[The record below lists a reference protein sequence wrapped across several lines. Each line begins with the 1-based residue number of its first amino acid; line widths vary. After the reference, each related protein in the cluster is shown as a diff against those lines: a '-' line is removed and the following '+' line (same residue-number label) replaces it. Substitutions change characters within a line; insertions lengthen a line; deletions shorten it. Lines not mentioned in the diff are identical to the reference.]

1 MIGNLHLH
9 LHGVPLSPPRCIAS
23 TGSVRVPER
32 LDERRALKAVH
43 RDAMAGDGAGT
54 IHNGVCNSATERL
67 LRVPT
72 KPDPNRTRIN
82 RQLNR
87 RYAGPHPKGLAMIY
101 YGGL

>member
-9 LHGVPLSPPRCIAS
+9 VHGLPLAPTRCIAS

-32 LDERRALKAVH
+32 LDERRALKTVH

-54 IHNGVCNSATERL
+54 AHDGVCNNGTERL
-67 LRVPT
+67 LREPT
-72 KPDPNRTRIN
+72 KPEPNRTRVN
-82 RQLNR
+82 RQLNS
-87 RYAGPHPKGLAMIY
+87 RYAGPHPKDLAMIY